1 MILSTKV
8 TLILF
13 VVLVSALVVCCILLK
28 LYRSG
33 KWKPKVSEVAEGEV
47 EKTVDLSEIIQ
58 AFNDEFGTEDLEE
71 MGIRTTNESLP
82 DTSGQ
87 PV

>member
-33 KWKPKVSEVAEGEV
+33 KWKPKVSEVAEEKV
-47 EKTVDLSEIIQ
+47 EKPVDLSEIIQ
-58 AFNDEFGTEDLEE
+58 AFNNEFGTEDLEE
-71 MGIRTTNESLP
+71 MGIRTTNEPLP

>member
-1 MILSTKV
+1 MVLSTKV

-13 VVLVSALVVCCILLK
+13 VILLSALIVCCILLK

-33 KWKPKVSEVAEGEV
+33 KWKPKVSETAV
-47 EKTVDLSEIIQ
+47 EDMEKPVDLSEIIQ

-71 MGIRTTNESLP
+71 MGVRTTNEPLP

-87 PV
+87 PL

>member
-13 VVLVSALVVCCILLK
+13 IVLVSALVVCCILLK

-33 KWKPKVSEVAEGEV
+33 KWKPKVSEAAEEEV
-47 EKTVDLSEIIQ
+47 EKPVDLSEIIQ

-71 MGIRTTNESLP
+71 MGIRTTNEPLP